1 MTRSLHLSSVVFG
14 LFSIGFFSGCS
25 PSSDTVAKLD
35 ASATTGDIV
44 ATDEA
49 PPSQSGPSAS
59 AVEVGLSN
67 YDELQETIKGLA
79 GKVVVVDI
87 WSTSCLP
94 CMQEFPNLVELS
106 KKDPQRLACISL
118 NVDFMGLRNETPES
132 HIEEVKS
139 FLEKQQ
145 AAGVINFVASE
156 PDSDILEKYEVE
168 SMPAIIIIDPA
179 GKLVA
184 KATDS
189 NASSGGLSYENDVLP
204 KVEELLAAPAP

>member
-1 MTRSLHLSSVVFG
+1 
-14 LFSIGFFSGCS
+14 
-25 PSSDTVAKLD
+25 
-35 ASATTGDIV
+35 
-44 ATDEA
+44 
-49 PPSQSGPSAS
+49 
-59 AVEVGLSN
+59 
-67 YDELQETIKGLA
+67 
-79 GKVVVVDI
+79 
-87 WSTSCLP
+87 
-94 CMQEFPNLVELS
+94 MQEFPNLVELS

-145 AAGVINFVASE
+145 ATGVMNFIASE

-168 SMPAIIIIDPA
+168 SMPAIIIIDPT

-184 KATDS
+184 KATDA
-189 NASSGGLSYENDVLP
+189 NAASGGLSYENDVLP

>member
-1 MTRSLHLSSVVFG
+1 MLRSLHLVVV
-14 LFSIGFFSGCS
+14 LGFLISFTSGCS
-25 PSSDTVAKLD
+25 PSSDAEATPA
-35 ASATTGDIV
+35 ASTSTGDIV
-44 ATDEA
+44 ATAEA
-49 PPSQSGPSAS
+49 SAGESGTPTK
-59 AVEVGLSN
+59 AVEVALID
-67 YDELQETIKGLA
+67 YDELQATIKGLA

-106 KKDPQRLACISL
+106 KKDPQRLVCISL

-145 AAGVINFVASE
+145 ATSVMNFVASE

-168 SMPAIIIIDPA
+168 SMPAIIIVDPA
-179 GKLVA
+179 GLLVA
-184 KATDS
+184 KATDA